1 MTQDRLSL
9 GRWGEDQAIFYLQRQ
24 GLKIVARNFMTPVG
38 EVDII
43 CRTKKDLIF
52 VEVKTRRSNAYGTPA
67 EAVGPRKQRQIIR
80 AAQWYLTKNKLS
92 LQPRFDVIAVMP
104 DDAGRARIEHLPA
117 AFDLS
122 GF

>member
-1 MTQDRLSL
+1 MTQARLNL
-9 GRWGEDQAIFYLQRQ
+9 GAWGEDQAVLFLQRR
-24 GLKIVARNFMTPVG
+24 GVKIVARNFMTPVG

-43 CRTKKDLIF
+43 CRTRNELIF

-67 EAVGPRKQRQIIR
+67 EAVGLRKQRQIIR
-80 AAQWYLTKNKLS
+80 AAQWYLAAKKSS
-92 LQPRFDVIAVMP
+92 LQPRFDVIAVIP
-104 DDAGRARIEHLPA
+104 DSAGRAQIEHLPA

>member
-1 MTQDRLSL
+1 MTQDRLNL
-9 GRWGEDQAIFYLQRQ
+9 GAWGEDQAVLYLRRQ
-24 GLKIVARNFMTPVG
+24 GLKIIERNFMTPIG

-43 CRTKKDLIF
+43 SRTKKELIF

-67 EAVGPRKQRQIIR
+67 EAVGLRKQRQIIR
-80 AAQWYLTKNKLS
+80 AAQWYLVQTKIT

-104 DDAGRARIEHLPA
+104 DGEGRAQIEHFTA

-122 GF
+122 GY

>member
-9 GRWGEDQAIFYLQRQ
+9 GAWGEDQAVLYLRRQ
-24 GLKIVARNFMTPVG
+24 GVKIVARNFMTPVG

-43 CRTKKDLIF
+43 CRSKKELIF

-67 EAVGPRKQRQIIR
+67 EAVGKRKQRQIIR
-80 AAQWYLTKNKLS
+80 AAQWYLAQNKIS
-92 LQPRFDVIAVMP
+92 LQPRFDVVAVMP
-104 DDAGRARIEHLPA
+104 DGEGRARIEHLPA

>member
-1 MTQDRLSL
+1 MTEARLSL
-9 GRWGEDQAIFYLQRQ
+9 GAWGEAQAALYLQRQ
-24 GLKIVARNFMTPVG
+24 RLKIVARNFMTPVG
-38 EVDII
+38 EIDII
-43 CRTKKDLIF
+43 ARTKKELVF

-80 AAQWYLTKNKLS
+80 AAQWYLTANKSS

-104 DDAGRARIEHLPA
+104 DAAGPARIEHLPA

-122 GF
+122 EF

>member
-1 MTQDRLSL
+1 MTQERLSL
-9 GRWGEDQAIFYLQRQ
+9 GAWGEDQAALHLQRQ

-43 CRTKKDLIF
+43 CRSRKEIIF
-52 VEVKTRRSNAYGTPA
+52 VEVKTRRTNAYGTPA
-67 EAVGPRKQRQIIR
+67 EAVGLRKQRQVIR
-80 AAQWYLTKNKLS
+80 AAQWYLAANKIS
-92 LQPRFDVIAVMP
+92 LQPRFDVISVMP
-104 DDAGRARIEHLPA
+104 EDAGRARLEHLPA

>member
-1 MTQDRLSL
+1 MSQARLDL
-9 GRWGEDQAIFYLQRQ
+9 GAWGEDQAVFYLQRQ
-24 GLKIVARNFMTPVG
+24 GLKVIERNFMTPVG

-43 CRTKKDLIF
+43 SRTKKELIF

-67 EAVGPRKQRQIIR
+67 EAVGLRKQRQIIR
-80 AAQWYLTKNKLS
+80 AAQWYLAETKTT

-104 DDAGRARIEHLPA
+104 DCNGCAQIEHLPA